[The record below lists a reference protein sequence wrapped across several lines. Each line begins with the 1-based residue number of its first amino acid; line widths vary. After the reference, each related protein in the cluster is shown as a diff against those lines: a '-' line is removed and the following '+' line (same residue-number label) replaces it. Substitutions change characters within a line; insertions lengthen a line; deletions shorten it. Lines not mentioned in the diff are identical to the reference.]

1 MKKYILFLVLVFLL
15 SAGTAH
21 ALGTGGVERIALFK
35 KVGTNWNTVDSGNVG
50 IGTTTPSVLFS
61 VAGATLIQGNLT
73 VEGVTTLGSFS
84 FAGKIAGNLD
94 VSGDVNVNGGDL
106 RLGTGTATSTMT
118 SSGGNLGIATTT
130 PWGHLSVTG
139 AGTLP
144 SFVVEDQSDNTDFV
158 VLGTGNVG
166 IGTTAPDKKFH
177 VMDSDASLSPAS
189 ANTAFIL
196 EENDDTNFEIITP
209 SGNSGGIIFS
219 DGANQ
224 GGIRYRHG
232 TDDMILRTGGSDV
245 VAIDSSG
252 NVGIGETSPSY
263 KLHVVDDTANEYAA
277 YIINDN
283 ADGSGLRIRADDT
296 DGDEYLLYT
305 EYGGTNVHTVFKTD
319 GNVGIGVTP
328 EATHSSYGTVRFF
341 DTGTIYGRK
350 GNAGAGYPLYYGNNF
365 YQHTTGNDR
374 FIVTDEAT
382 QYKQQGGEH
391 IFRVVASG
399 SADTD
404 ITWIDAMTIDVTGNV
419 GVGTTTP
426 QAKLDVFTGQG
437 WNSALPLVNISN
449 MDPNTLEALA
459 LSVRGG
465 ADDPSTNTFEV
476 GDWSGNLDF
485 VVRGDGNVGIGTTT
499 PSELLEVDKDQNAAT
514 AIKVNN
520 TNAGN
525 AARSTLRLNSD
536 DKELRLNAWGSGAS
550 GNYVSIGTVTV
561 TDILFQTQNNDRM
574 IILSTGEVGI
584 GTTNPG
590 EALDVSTAT
599 NETGIIVEN
608 TNQSPTLTLES
619 THVNAGARNWD
630 FITNKT
636 SFGDWQLRVGASQ
649 GAAPGTLVMGATK
662 DGGILMP
669 EVPTTGEDRAACFI
683 TATGEIIEDG
693 AQTCA
698 SSARKYKTDI
708 KPLTYGLDEVLQLQ
722 PVFYEYKTDLGDERM
737 GLIAD
742 DVYEVMPELVFLDEE
757 GEIDTLHFYDMFG
770 VLVKS
775 IQEQQEQIDKLTA
788 QSMCMP

>member
-382 QYKQQGGEH
+382 QYKQQSGEH
-391 IFRVVASG
+391 IFKVVASG

-404 ITWIDAMTIDVTGNV
+404 ITWIDAMTIDVT
-419 GVGTTTP
+419 
-426 QAKLDVFTGQG
+426 
-437 WNSALPLVNISN
+437 
-449 MDPNTLEALA
+449 
-459 LSVRGG
+459 
-465 ADDPSTNTFEV
+465 
-476 GDWSGNLDF
+476 
-485 VVRGDGNVGIGTTT
+485 GNVGIGTTT

-630 FITNKT
+630 FITNKND
-636 SFGDWQLRVGASQ
+636 FGDWQLRVGASQ

>member
-419 GVGTTTP
+419 G
-426 QAKLDVFTGQG
+426 
-437 WNSALPLVNISN
+437 
-449 MDPNTLEALA
+449 
-459 LSVRGG
+459 
-465 ADDPSTNTFEV
+465 
-476 GDWSGNLDF
+476 
-485 VVRGDGNVGIGTTT
+485 IGTTT

>member
-419 GVGTTTP
+419 G
-426 QAKLDVFTGQG
+426 
-437 WNSALPLVNISN
+437 
-449 MDPNTLEALA
+449 
-459 LSVRGG
+459 
-465 ADDPSTNTFEV
+465 
-476 GDWSGNLDF
+476 
-485 VVRGDGNVGIGTTT
+485 IGTTT
-499 PSELLEVDKDQNAAT
+499 PSELLEVDKDQNTAT

>member
-426 QAKLDVFTGQG
+426 Q
-437 WNSALPLVNISN
+437 
-449 MDPNTLEALA
+449 
-459 LSVRGG
+459 
-465 ADDPSTNTFEV
+465 
-476 GDWSGNLDF
+476 
-485 VVRGDGNVGIGTTT
+485 
-499 PSELLEVDKDQNAAT
+499 VDKDQNAAT

>member
-426 QAKLDVFTGQG
+426 
-437 WNSALPLVNISN
+437 
-449 MDPNTLEALA
+449 
-459 LSVRGG
+459 
-465 ADDPSTNTFEV
+465 
-476 GDWSGNLDF
+476 
-485 VVRGDGNVGIGTTT
+485 
-499 PSELLEVDKDQNAAT
+499 SELLEVDKDQNAAT

>member
-1 MKKYILFLVLVFLL
+1 
-15 SAGTAH
+15 
-21 ALGTGGVERIALFK
+21 
-35 KVGTNWNTVDSGNVG
+35 
-50 IGTTTPSVLFS
+50 
-61 VAGATLIQGNLT
+61 
-73 VEGVTTLGSFS
+73 
-84 FAGKIAGNLD
+84 
-94 VSGDVNVNGGDL
+94 
-106 RLGTGTATSTMT
+106 
-118 SSGGNLGIATTT
+118 
-130 PWGHLSVTG
+130 
-139 AGTLP
+139 
-144 SFVVEDQSDNTDFV
+144 
-158 VLGTGNVG
+158 
-166 IGTTAPDKKFH
+166 
-177 VMDSDASLSPAS
+177 
-189 ANTAFIL
+189 
-196 EENDDTNFEIITP
+196 
-209 SGNSGGIIFS
+209 
-219 DGANQ
+219 
-224 GGIRYRHG
+224 
-232 TDDMILRTGGSDV
+232 
-245 VAIDSSG
+245 
-252 NVGIGETSPSY
+252 
-263 KLHVVDDTANEYAA
+263 
-277 YIINDN
+277 
-283 ADGSGLRIRADDT
+283 
-296 DGDEYLLYT
+296 
-305 EYGGTNVHTVFKTD
+305 
-319 GNVGIGVTP
+319 
-328 EATHSSYGTVRFF
+328 
-341 DTGTIYGRK
+341 
-350 GNAGAGYPLYYGNNF
+350 
-365 YQHTTGNDR
+365 
-374 FIVTDEAT
+374 
-382 QYKQQGGEH
+382 
-391 IFRVVASG
+391 VVASG

-404 ITWIDAMTIDVTGNV
+404 ITWIDAMTIDVT
-419 GVGTTTP
+419 
-426 QAKLDVFTGQG
+426 
-437 WNSALPLVNISN
+437 
-449 MDPNTLEALA
+449 
-459 LSVRGG
+459 
-465 ADDPSTNTFEV
+465 
-476 GDWSGNLDF
+476 
-485 VVRGDGNVGIGTTT
+485 GNVGIGTTT